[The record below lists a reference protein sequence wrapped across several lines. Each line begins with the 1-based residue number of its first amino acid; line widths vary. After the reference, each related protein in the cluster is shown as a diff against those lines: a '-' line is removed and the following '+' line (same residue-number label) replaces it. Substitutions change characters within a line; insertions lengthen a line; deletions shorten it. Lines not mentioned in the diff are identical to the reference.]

1 MIKRILA
8 VGTLGSVGVLGLSAL
23 PAGAANIGPNV
34 NLKDKAG
41 VTKFAPKTLNL
52 TLSKGKICSSKNFA
66 FSITNKTSLVEMVD
80 VNGAPF
86 LALSPGGVSDVC
98 VGVGTSTFTVE
109 GTSATLT
116 VNMAPKK

>member
-8 VGTLGSVGVLGLSAL
+8 VGTLGSLGVLGLSAL

-41 VTKFAPKTLNL
+41 VTKFTPKTLNL

-86 LALSPGGVSDVC
+86 LALSPGAVSDVC

-109 GTSATLT
+109 GASATLT